1 MTVVPDV
8 GAVRRDDAWNE
19 QLVLDLVAGRPAALG
34 LTAALLIAIGV
45 LWIGVPTW
53 IRRR

>member
-1 MTVVPDV
+1 LAGTVCC
-8 GAVRRDDAWNE
+8 GLL
-19 QLVLDLVAGRPAALG
+19 LVLDLVAGRPAALG

-45 LWIGVPTW
+45 LWIGVPNW